1 VSRNYARQEE
11 DTQAPCRTILQGAGC
26 DLIQRRYIFTIDAIK
41 ALVGRPR
48 GLRWLAR
55 QLSVKPYT
63 LTDILAGKASRR
75 RETIVKRRLGLTA
88 IQDTDADT
96 LAWQIR
102 NRIDIDC

>member
-55 QLSVKPYT
+55 Q
-63 LTDILAGKASRR
+63 
-75 RETIVKRRLGLTA
+75 RRLGLTA
-88 IQDTDADT
+88 NQDTDADT